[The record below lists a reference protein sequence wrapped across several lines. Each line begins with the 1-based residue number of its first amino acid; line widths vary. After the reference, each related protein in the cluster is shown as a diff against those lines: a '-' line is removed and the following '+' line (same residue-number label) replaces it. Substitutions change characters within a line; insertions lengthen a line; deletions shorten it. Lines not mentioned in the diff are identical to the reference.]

1 MPQDDRILQ
10 TMVLHKFMKVPG
22 EDLVVKISAV
32 GRLPVIAKVQEKH
45 LAGFGKLLSHA
56 VPVIRGA
63 EKAMKDNE
71 GLPLP
76 RFAEEQFH
84 RAKIVGKSIRDIF
97 AVVSRRNKADLN
109 GLNRM
114 MELSNGMYTI
124 QGLEVVSL
132 GQEFGTPVYVYDGQ
146 IILTQLKSLKNAF
159 SETGVRIQFAA
170 KALTNIS
177 ILKLLRKN
185 GAGVDVVSINE
196 AKLALRAGFRP
207 EEIMYTPNCVD
218 FEEIIEGVDLRL
230 NINLDNLSVLE
241 KFGQKY
247 GSNYPCCVRLNPH
260 IMAGGN
266 YKISTG
272 HSNSK
277 FGISVYQLPQIM
289 QIAEQYHIVIN
300 GLHIHTG
307 SEITETEVFLKMA
320 EILFGIA
327 RDFPALKFIDF
338 GGGFKVAYK
347 EDDMVTNVYD
357 LGLKLGKSFKEF
369 YQSYGRKLELWIEP
383 GKYLVS
389 EAGYL
394 LVKTN
399 VVKSTPS
406 VTFVGV
412 NSGLNHLLRPMMY
425 DAYHEIVNVS
435 NPSGSQKVY
444 TVVGTIC
451 ETDTLGADR
460 KLSEVR
466 EGDILAIKNAGAYG
480 YSMASNYN
488 SRFRPAEVLITDGKA
503 SLIRKRDVFE
513 DLIRGQVEL
522 D

>member
-1 MPQDDRILQ
+1 
-10 TMVLHKFMKVPG
+10 
-22 EDLVVKISAV
+22 
-32 GRLPVIAKVQEKH
+32 
-45 LAGFGKLLSHA
+45 
-56 VPVIRGA
+56 
-63 EKAMKDNE
+63 
-71 GLPLP
+71 
-76 RFAEEQFH
+76 
-84 RAKIVGKSIRDIF
+84 
-97 AVVSRRNKADLN
+97 
-109 GLNRM
+109 M
-114 MELSNGMYTI
+114 MELSNGTYTI
-124 QGLEVVSL
+124 QGLEVTAL
-132 GQEFGTPVYVYDGQ
+132 CQQFGTPVYVYDGQ
-146 IILTQLKSLKNAF
+146 KIIDQLKSLKNAF
-159 SETGVRIQFAA
+159 SETGVRVQFAA

-177 ILKLLRKN
+177 ILKLLKRN

-196 AKLALRAGFRP
+196 ARLAVRAGFLP
-207 EEIMYTPNCVD
+207 QEIMYTPNCVA
-218 FEEIIEGVDLRL
+218 FEEIVEGVEMGL
-230 NINLDNLSVLE
+230 NINLDNLSMLE

-247 GSNYPCCVRLNPH
+247 GGSYPCGVRLNPH

-289 QIAEQYHIVIN
+289 QIAEQHRIVIN

-347 EDDMVTNVYD
+347 EGDMVTNVYD
-357 LGLKLGKSFKEF
+357 LGLKLSKSFKEF

-383 GKYLVS
+383 GKYVVS

-399 VVKSTPS
+399 VIKSTPS
-406 VTFVGV
+406 LTFVGV
-412 NSGLNHLLRPMMY
+412 DSGLNHLLRPMMY

-435 NPSGSQKVY
+435 NPSGSQKIY
-444 TVVGTIC
+444 TVVGNIC

-460 KLSEVR
+460 KLNEVR
-466 EGDILAIKNAGAYG
+466 EEDILAIKNAGAYG
-480 YSMASNYN
+480 YMMASNYN
-488 SRFRPAEVLITDGKA
+488 SRFRPAEVLILDGKA
-503 SLIRKRDVFE
+503 NLIRRRDTFD
-513 DLIRGQVEL
+513 DLIRGQIEI